1 MALSRNEAERDGVV
15 VPLTQEDYC
24 IKTKI
29 DSNPPDS
36 VDMADFY
43 DDDYD
48 IDDDDDDEED
58 DEDCSDNNG
67 KRCLKFQ
74 KVCD

>member
-1 MALSRNEAERDGVV
+1 MLLSRSEAERDGVV

-24 IKTKI
+24 IKTKVK
-29 DSNPPDS
+29 PDVDN

-48 IDDDDDDEED
+48 VD
-58 DEDCSDNNG
+58 DEDYSDNDNNG
-67 KRCLKFQ
+67 EK
-74 KVCD
+74 